1 MSLRLL
7 LLVKYEVKSYLHIF
21 FTVKNS
27 LVLLL
32 IVYRMFVLFENRHN
46 LLSSSRETLNAISL
60 DDVTRIQIAKVRV
73 VGGTDRALK
82 EEPQRSTTNS
92 SFGDSASLADL

>member
-32 IVYRMFVLFENRHN
+32 IVYRLFVLFENRHN
-46 LLSSSRETLNAISL
+46 LLLSSSRETLDAISL
-60 DDVTRIQIAKVRV
+60 DDVTRRQVAKVKV
-73 VGGTDRALK
+73 VGRNERALQ
-82 EEPQRSTTNS
+82 EPPRSTTNS
-92 SFGDSASLADL
+92 SFGDCASLADL